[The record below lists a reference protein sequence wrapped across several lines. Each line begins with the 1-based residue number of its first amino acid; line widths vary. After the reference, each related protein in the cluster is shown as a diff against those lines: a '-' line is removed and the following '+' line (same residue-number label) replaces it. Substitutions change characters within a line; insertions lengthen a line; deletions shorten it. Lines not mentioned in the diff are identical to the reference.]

1 MFEALTIRLDQVFK
15 KLRGRG
21 RLTEADVSEALREV
35 RLVLL
40 EADVHFKVVKDFL
53 ERVRERAVG
62 REVLES
68 LTPGQQV
75 IKVVYEEL
83 VALLGGRESKL
94 QFASHPPSVFMLVG
108 LHGCGKTTTAAKLAK
123 RLKFEGRSSLLVAAD
138 LERPAAREQL
148 AMLGQKIGVEVYA
161 DPKASSSLQVSQ
173 KALTF
178 AKEKGYSVLLLD
190 TAGRLHIDEP
200 LMQEL
205 KSIKAATDP
214 VEVLLVADA
223 MTGQDA
229 VNSASRFDA
238 ELGLTGIILTKLD
251 GDARGGAALSIRAVT
266 QKPLK
271 FVGVGEKLEALEPFR
286 PDRMASRILG
296 MGDVLSFVE
305 RAEAAFDQKK
315 AMELERKLKQEAFT
329 LEDFREQLRQL
340 RRMGPLDQL
349 LELIP
354 GLSRFQGAKPEEAE
368 LRRMEAIINSMTPKE
383 RRNPSIIDGSRRR
396 RIALGSGTSVAEV
409 NRLLK
414 QFGELKLLM
423 KQLMQAGKRG
433 RFMRK
438 PFLPG
443 L

>member
-1 MFEALTIRLDQVFK
+1 MFEALTAKLDRVFK

-21 RLTEADVSEALREV
+21 HLTEADLSEALREV
-35 RLVLL
+35 RLALL
-40 EADVHFKVVKDFL
+40 EADVHFKVVKGFL

-75 IKVVYEEL
+75 VKVVYEEL
-83 VALLGGRESKL
+83 VELLGGKESKL
-94 QFASHPPSVFMLVG
+94 QFASNPPSVFMLVG

-123 RLKFEGRSSLLVAAD
+123 RLKFEGRSPLLVAAD
-138 LERPAAREQL
+138 LQRAAAREQL
-148 AMLGQKIGVEVYA
+148 VMLGQQIGVGVYD
-161 DPKASSSLQVSQ
+161 DPKASSSLEVCRE
-173 KALTF
+173 ALAF
-178 AKEKGYSVLLLD
+178 AKGKGYSVLILD

-205 KSIKAATDP
+205 KGIKAATDP

-229 VNSASRFDA
+229 VSSASRFDA
-238 ELGLTGIILTKLD
+238 ELDLTGIILTKLD

-271 FVGVGEKLEALEPFR
+271 FVGVGEKLEALEPFH

-296 MGDVLSFVE
+296 MGDVLSLVE

-315 AMELERKLKQEAFT
+315 AEELERKLKQEALT
-329 LEDFREQLRQL
+329 LEDFKEQLQQL

-349 LELIP
+349 LGMIP
-354 GLSRFQGAKPEEAE
+354 GLSRFQGVGSEEAE

-423 KQLMQAGKRG
+423 KQLVQAGKGG
-433 RFMRK
+433 RLGRRPLF
-438 PFLPG
+438 PG

>member
-1 MFEALTIRLDQVFK
+1 MFEALTVRLDQVFK

-35 RLVLL
+35 RLALL
-40 EADVHFKVVKDFL
+40 EADVHFKVVKEFL

-83 VALLGGRESKL
+83 VELLGGRESKL
-94 QFASHPPSVFMLVG
+94 QFASHPPSVCMLVG
-108 LHGCGKTTTAAKLAK
+108 LHGCGKTTTAAKLAR
-123 RLKFEGRSSLLVAAD
+123 RLKFEGRSPLLVAAD

-148 AMLGQKIGVEVYA
+148 TTLGQKIGVEVYA
-161 DPKASSSLQVSQ
+161 DPRASSSLQVSQ
-173 KALTF
+173 GALTF

-271 FVGVGEKLEALEPFR
+271 FVGVGEKLEALEPFH

-315 AMELERKLKQEAFT
+315 AMELERKLRQEAFT

-349 LELIP
+349 LEMIP
-354 GLSRFQGAKPEEAE
+354 GLSRFPGAKPEEAE

-383 RRNPSIIDGSRRR
+383 RQNPSIIDGSRRR

-433 RFMRK
+433 KFMRR